1 MPEPTGTTMHNGHR
15 REIPL
20 FPLGTVLFPGGRLPL
35 RIFEDR
41 YLRLIRAC
49 VRDGSTFGI
58 CLIQDGREV
67 GATAMPV
74 DVGCLASIVE
84 CTEPEPGLL
93 HVITEG
99 GARFRILTTRADPD
113 GLLHGDVVM
122 LDPEP
127 TMPVRDEHFLCTE
140 ILRRLVE
147 RAGDE
152 WFPPPH
158 TFDDATWV
166 GYRLAEALPL
176 DPMEKQ
182 RLLVTNDPR
191 ARLDRMLQVIRRG

>member
-1 MPEPTGTTMHNGHR
+1 MDAGHR
-15 REIPL
+15 RDIPL

-35 RIFEDR
+35 RIFEER
-41 YLRLIRAC
+41 YLRLTRDC
-49 VRDGSTFGI
+49 LRDGTGFGV

-84 CTEPEPGLL
+84 WTEPDPDVFHL
-93 HVITEG
+93 ITEG
-99 GARFRILTTRADPD
+99 GPRFRILSTRTDPD
-113 GLLHGDVVM
+113 GLLHGDVVV

-127 TMPVRDEHFLCTE
+127 PAPVPERHALCAE
-140 ILRRLVE
+140 ILRQLVG
-147 RAGDE
+147 RSGDS
-152 WFPPPH
+152 WYPPPH
-158 TFDDATWV
+158 AFDDATWV

-182 RLLVTNDPR
+182 RLLVANDPV
-191 ARLDRMLQVIRRG
+191 ARLDRVLAMIRRS